1 MASKGVLKHSCM
13 NVGLSLCRLCL
24 IAHYD
29 LSLLRR
35 ERYNLPMLWS
45 SLLLSEEMFWQL
57 DLFPEP
63 LDNLVSGAKA
73 SCQSVSAPH
82 WVQHPAFFSQLLCSK
97 AAKEMSGPGHIVDCG
112 NPEFSWCERGDSASD
127 IQHRAENGHTRPY
140 FPKWR
145 SVAGKREEAES
156 RTPLV
161 LSFQKPPSLQK
172 LSSKDIFHI
181 QVEDTLCI

>member
-1 MASKGVLKHSCM
+1 M
-13 NVGLSLCRLCL
+13 NVGLSLCIWAGCALLPIMTSLCSAEIGITFPCCGVHYYCLKKCFGNL
-24 IAHYD
+24 ISF
-29 LSLLRR
+29 L
-35 ERYNLPMLWS
+35 NLWN
-45 SLLLSEEMFWQL
+45 
-57 DLFPEP
+57 
-63 LDNLVSGAKA
+63 NLVSGARA

-82 WVQHPAFFSQLLCSK
+82 WVQHPAFSSQLLCSK

-112 NPEFSWCERGDSASD
+112 NPEFSWCERGDLASD

-145 SVAGKREEAES
+145 SVAGEREEAES
-156 RTPLV
+156 RTPSV